1 MPRTVQRSTPVE
13 LAQRFDVGDEMGGGV
28 GAQVGIRRAGERP
41 AASGSTLV
49 EEYDPIGI
57 RIEEA
62 SLAGREA

>member
-1 MPRTVQRSTPVE
+1 VE

-28 GAQVGIRRAGERP
+28 GAQVGIGRAGERS

-62 SLAGREA
+62 SLARREA